1 MNLTKQPL
9 TQTQQS
15 QQQFQKSALAADNK
29 KFNEIKVARKTSFF
43 IPPSQE
49 SDGDRRADDEEEEE
63 SSDYISEFPDFKKAI
78 SSQKAAFIDLKKRK
92 TSSPSSQVSKLN
104 SCNSLT
110 SEVFVST
117 LKGGV
122 VNQLKRRENP
132 SDDMY
137 KNSKFRPA
145 TPKVFNYF
153 PVSFT
158 STSKKANTN
167 INNTLFAAKS
177 MGNVNFNLGN
187 TSADSNAN
195 SNLNQRLPKINPA
208 IKENL
213 LSSRTHTQKGSNK
226 SAEKQNRNLF
236 FPLLINNNNNSKI
249 KNENT
254 VVTNLNSY
262 FDDPNGIFF
271 LQSLSH
277 LSMKNLNQT

>member
-1 MNLTKQPL
+1 MNLTKQPP
-9 TQTQQS
+9 TQS

-92 TSSPSSQVSKLN
+92 TSSPSSQVTKLN
-104 SCNSLT
+104 SCDSLT

-158 STSKKANTN
+158 STSKKANT
-167 INNTLFAAKS
+167 TLLAAKS
-177 MGNVNFNLGN
+177 MGSVNFNLGN
-187 TSADSNAN
+187 SSADSNAN

-213 LSSRTHTQKGSNK
+213 LSSRTHTQKVSNK
-226 SAEKQNRNLF
+226 LGEKQNRNLF

-254 VVTNLNSY
+254 VVTSLNSY